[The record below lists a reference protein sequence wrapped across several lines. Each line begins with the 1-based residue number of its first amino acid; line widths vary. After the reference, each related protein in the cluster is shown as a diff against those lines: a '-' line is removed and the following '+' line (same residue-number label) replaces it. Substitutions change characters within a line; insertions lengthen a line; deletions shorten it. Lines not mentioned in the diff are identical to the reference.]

1 MISASGFRPLR
12 RGLHRDL
19 VDTLGRRIVDGV
31 IAPGESFPN
40 EADLS
45 AELDVS
51 RTVVRE
57 AMKVLASKGLV
68 TTRPKTGTRVMPRA
82 RWNLIDPDVLHW
94 QFGEAADEGLLR
106 ELSEVRLIVEPGAA
120 ALAAERRTEED
131 LRDIVELLE
140 IMGCSVGNADAYIH
154 ADLQFHGAI
163 LTAAHNDLLARMA
176 DTILEALIASR
187 RVTVRVP
194 GGPSKAK
201 QNHVD
206 VVAAITTRDRAGA
219 SGAMERLV
227 QATWNDVETI
237 LHSDGGPAIS

>member
-1 MISASGFRPLR
+1 MITSGYRPLR

-19 VDTLGRRIVDGV
+19 VDNLGRQIIKGV
-31 IAPGESFPN
+31 IRPGEPFPN

-45 AELDVS
+45 AELNVS

-68 TTRPKTGTRVMPRA
+68 STRPKIGTRVMPRS

-94 QFGEAADEGLLR
+94 QFGDAADEGLLR

-120 ALAAERRTEED
+120 ALAAARRTEED
-131 LRDIVELLE
+131 LRNIARLLE
-140 IMGCSVGNADAYIH
+140 MMGRSVGDADAYIH
-154 ADLQFHGAI
+154 ADLEFHSAVLG
-163 LTAAHNDLLARMA
+163 AAHNDLLARMA
-176 DTILEALIASR
+176 DTIVEALTASR

-206 VVAAITTRDRAGA
+206 VVAAIAKGDSAGA
-219 SGAMERLV
+219 SGAMQKLV
-227 QATWNDVETI
+227 QATWKDVEMI
-237 LHSDGGPAIS
+237 LHAEQGSPT